1 MPLGGTDAATDP
13 ALIAAARRMTGVA
26 SAKRQARATLS
37 ETNLALSSRWWYNR
51 SSSLPHFVNLLA
63 HLLVFCKA
71 DRLGTDIRRA
81 VGQVIIADRKCATVP
96 SSQSCEYV
104 GIV

>member
-37 ETNLALSSRWWYNR
+37 ETNLALSSRWRYNR

-63 HLLVFCKA
+63 HFTSSSAKRIGLGLTSGGLLG
-71 DRLGTDIRRA
+71 R
-81 VGQVIIADRKCATVP
+81 
-96 SSQSCEYV
+96 
-104 GIV
+104 